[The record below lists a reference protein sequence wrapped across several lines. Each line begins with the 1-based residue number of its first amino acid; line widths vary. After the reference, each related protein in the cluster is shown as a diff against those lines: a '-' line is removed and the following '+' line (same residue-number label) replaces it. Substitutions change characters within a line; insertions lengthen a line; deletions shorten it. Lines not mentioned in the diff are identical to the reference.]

1 MRKLL
6 RTQTAARLKRLG
18 REVRNVA
25 RKPEDADRI
34 HDLRVSIRRLKQ
46 ELEVFEEWFEAR
58 SVKTIRRHLRK
69 LMDRCAAVRNCDVA
83 VEVLRAAGCEGPKL
97 LAELKR
103 ERHRAARDLARKLEH
118 GRSAGR
124 VREWGRDLRVSRAAS
139 KENAKEAAQRL
150 LPAMIDELFLA
161 GKGAALPKSTRL
173 RMHRLRLKAKEVRYT
188 LEIFEPVFF
197 DPALG
202 SGIQTIME
210 SLKGLQEK
218 LGAINDCATTLEMI
232 RQDRAAAAAVRG
244 LAGEREAEFRTYWKK
259 HLGPPRDRATWKAAL
274 RTAGRKN

>member
-6 RTQTAARLKRLG
+6 RSQTAARLKRLE

-25 RKPEDADRI
+25 RKPEDADSI

-46 ELEVFEEWFEAR
+46 ELEVFADWFEAEN
-58 SVKTIRRHLRK
+58 VKTIRRHLRK

-83 VEVLRAAGCEGPKL
+83 VEVLRTAGRQGP
-97 LAELKR
+97 ELVASLKK
-103 ERHRAARDLARKLEH
+103 ERRSAARELAHKLEH
-118 GRSAGR
+118 WRSTGR
-124 VREWGRDLRVSRAAS
+124 VREWSGQLRVSRAAS
-139 KENAKEAAQRL
+139 KETAGEAAQRV
-150 LPAMIDELFLA
+150 LPAMTEELFRA
-161 GKGAALPKSTRL
+161 GTGAARPNSTRL

-188 LEIFEPVFF
+188 LELFEPVFL

-202 SGIQTIME
+202 SGTKTIME

-232 RQDRAAAAAVRG
+232 HRDRGASASVRR
-244 LAGEREAEFRTYWKK
+244 LAGEREAEFRTYWKE
-259 HLGPPRDRATWKAAL
+259 HFGSRERARWKAVL
-274 RTAGRKN
+274 RAADGKK